1 MWRFQLGIRL
11 LFIVI
16 YARESFCLS
25 ANERSGEEKG
35 SSSAPTLSSFQ
46 QYTNAIPSDQP
57 VTPHGRRDVEASVK
71 AYSWPSTIF
80 SPLCEAWAYFESSIG
95 NTKST
100 ESNSN
105 SLSWKYLDALV
116 ERGGVDALNN
126 WIDDQSKEEQSP
138 WTFDNSTALAIEIAS
153 QITQSNE
160 TSHTLDRQLLPMAL
174 SLRAHSP
181 HCEMHRSLARDA
193 AIVYGLYD
201 VEKGNLPPS
210 AFCLLSRRDG
220 DNNIIGTQLVI
231 DESLLTKAL
240 EELNS
245 LESSGENVEHE
256 DSHLLTQ
263 LPGES
268 IHLTTSSDEFVAILY
283 GQVGT
288 SAFASLYKS
297 LRNSQLHLIVRHM
310 GFIPYEENNDASVAF
325 PTVMQGYGVRLDI
338 RNVEYKAF
346 DDGPA
351 DDSKG
356 GDAKSDW
363 NEAGHHPEQSAR
375 DEYLGGLD
383 LHTIL
388 DRLQVD
394 STKPLA
400 TDIHALQTAAIRS
413 HSFQLG
419 SESIIPPAWQRRS
432 LSMQAASL
440 IVSSPDPL
448 EALKGVSQNLPSVAH
463 SLSNIQISEE
473 FEALAEKATDLAA
486 KVGAVS
492 PGWGDAAFGFYV
504 NSREV
509 NVERPSFNVFQLLNV
524 LREEDA
530 ILRNLE
536 LSVRPSLKKAALVLG
551 SDEDEGSSA
560 EWAALQS
567 VRKMMDM
574 GADKLAEIGK
584 SGDFSMMNPMTNES
598 NEEDEIESDFDEEE
612 GSQIYRIDVGRGGK
626 NAVLYL
632 NDIEKDPEY
641 SSWPTSMQQMLYS
654 AQFGGAPTV
663 RRNLF
668 TMLLVIDPA
677 DGNPCPALG
686 AVAQLLNAQFPLRL
700 GVLIVNKD
708 DVEKGLLS
716 EPLPWDNGDR
726 PFHASDSFLLLKHI
740 TNKYGG
746 MVAISCLFQLLHE
759 SAKMDDTISVKEYV
773 SAHVSLF
780 VQMGVLHQG
789 LISNVQDEL
798 MNILKTGKD
807 PENANSKNKNLGYE
821 SAVQFAKDK
830 LIRPGM
836 SFFNGIPLPGD
847 AATFESRVNTILRDE
862 QHHIMELAMKGVIT
876 DSTPKSIYATILSG
890 DNLFNQYH
898 PLLDESSG
906 EYFIASPKSDEA
918 SLLLLSQSKEN
929 YSNIDALFVIE
940 AMVDL
945 DDSAGIDAVSSFLE
959 VISSAPDHSW
969 HESKTVSLAAR
980 IVPTGEST
988 SSASQVLGSLFHTA
1002 SSFDAA
1008 DLKVVVDHI
1017 QQAKLED
1024 AVDSNFFDK
1033 VEGLSASVRRKMAAA
1048 MEGKQ
1053 CHGANHDSKNL
1064 YTANGRVYVPN
1075 GSPLI
1080 TLDDIKMLVSLEL
1093 DQTTAITKLIL
1104 KNLPSVSASN
1114 DDSLTGRV
1122 LHHAISRSAAAL
1134 NDFFSSSTKSE
1145 GVSSALTA
1153 DLDSSSPDENPLFFS
1168 WNKDT
1173 ASESFQVEVS
1183 VILDPLTEPT
1193 QRVAPLLLAIRDVLK
1208 LPLRLIIAPRHV
1220 VGNDVPLSSYYRF
1233 VVDPLASAS
1242 NPPKARF
1249 ENLPTNHLLTLRM
1262 DVPEPWDVQ
1271 QAHGVQDADNLRCDA
1286 RFGCG
1291 DEGYILARD
1300 NRAEGS
1306 VHIKPTK
1313 GLVELTQ
1320 IDYNLKS
1327 LLLFGQCYDVSKNT
1341 PPNGLQLTLDR
1352 MSLDETEVAEI
1363 SVEPDGSI
1371 GSQVNNIRPSSDHAD
1386 TLVMKTAGYFQLR
1399 SNPGVW
1405 SLRIEEKSR
1414 GSEIYHLVDGK
1425 VSASG
1430 QVSPAKSSIE
1440 RKSKTL
1446 VANDFTS
1453 PFRVLLVKRKKGFEK
1468 AKLYLDEVDS
1478 TVVDKGSNE
1487 TVHVFSLATGH
1498 AYERLLKIMMLSVTK
1513 RTSAPVK
1520 FWLFSNF
1527 LSPSFKSS
1535 ATYMAEQIGCEVE
1548 FVTYKWPE
1556 WLRGQSEKQR
1566 IIWGYKILFLDVL
1579 FPLDVKKII
1588 YVDADQVVRG
1598 DLTELWNLD
1607 LDGAPYGYTPFCDS
1621 REETLGYQ
1629 FWRTGFW
1636 KSHLAGK
1643 PYHISAL
1650 YVVDLER
1657 FRRELVGDKLRSIY
1671 QQLSADPNSLAN
1683 LDQDL
1688 PNYAQH
1694 DVRIFSLPQK
1704 WLWCES
1710 WCSDETKAE
1719 AMTIDLCNNPEHKEA
1734 KISMAK
1740 RIISGDLFE
1749 ESWEELDEMVRNY
1762 DDEFSQFE
1770 LTKL

>member
-375 DEYLGGLD
+375 DEYLGGLN
-383 LHTIL
+383 LNTIL

-394 STKPLA
+394 GTKPLA
-400 TDIHALQTAAIRS
+400 TDLHALQTAAIRS

-504 NSREV
+504 NS
-509 NVERPSFNVFQLLNV
+509 Q
-524 LREEDA
+524 
-530 ILRNLE
+530 
-536 LSVRPSLKKAALVLG
+536 
-551 SDEDEGSSA
+551 
-560 EWAALQS
+560 
-567 VRKMMDM
+567 
-574 GADKLAEIGK
+574 IGK
-584 SGDFSMMNPMTNES
+584 SGDFSMMNPMANES
-598 NEEDEIESDFDEEE
+598 SEEDEIESDFDEEE

-700 GVLIVNKD
+700 GVLIVNKN

-836 SFFNGIPLPGD
+836 SFFNGIPL
-847 AATFESRVNTILRDE
+847 RVML
-862 QHHIMELAMKGVIT
+862 QHL
-876 DSTPKSIYATILSG
+876 
-890 DNLFNQYH
+890 NL
-898 PLLDESSG
+898 E
-906 EYFIASPKSDEA
+906 
-918 SLLLLSQSKEN
+918 
-929 YSNIDALFVIE
+929 
-940 AMVDL
+940 
-945 DDSAGIDAVSSFLE
+945 
-959 VISSAPDHSW
+959 
-969 HESKTVSLAAR
+969 
-980 IVPTGEST
+980 
-988 SSASQVLGSLFHTA
+988 
-1002 SSFDAA
+1002 
-1008 DLKVVVDHI
+1008 
-1017 QQAKLED
+1017 
-1024 AVDSNFFDK
+1024 
-1033 VEGLSASVRRKMAAA
+1033 
-1048 MEGKQ
+1048 
-1053 CHGANHDSKNL
+1053 
-1064 YTANGRVYVPN
+1064 
-1075 GSPLI
+1075 
-1080 TLDDIKMLVSLEL
+1080 
-1093 DQTTAITKLIL
+1093 
-1104 KNLPSVSASN
+1104 
-1114 DDSLTGRV
+1114 
-1122 LHHAISRSAAAL
+1122 
-1134 NDFFSSSTKSE
+1134 
-1145 GVSSALTA
+1145 
-1153 DLDSSSPDENPLFFS
+1153 
-1168 WNKDT
+1168 
-1173 ASESFQVEVS
+1173 
-1183 VILDPLTEPT
+1183 
-1193 QRVAPLLLAIRDVLK
+1193 
-1208 LPLRLIIAPRHV
+1208 
-1220 VGNDVPLSSYYRF
+1220 
-1233 VVDPLASAS
+1233 
-1242 NPPKARF
+1242 
-1249 ENLPTNHLLTLRM
+1249 
-1262 DVPEPWDVQ
+1262 
-1271 QAHGVQDADNLRCDA
+1271 
-1286 RFGCG
+1286 
-1291 DEGYILARD
+1291 
-1300 NRAEGS
+1300 
-1306 VHIKPTK
+1306 
-1313 GLVELTQ
+1313 
-1320 IDYNLKS
+1320 
-1327 LLLFGQCYDVSKNT
+1327 
-1341 PPNGLQLTLDR
+1341 
-1352 MSLDETEVAEI
+1352 
-1363 SVEPDGSI
+1363 
-1371 GSQVNNIRPSSDHAD
+1371 
-1386 TLVMKTAGYFQLR
+1386 
-1399 SNPGVW
+1399 
-1405 SLRIEEKSR
+1405 
-1414 GSEIYHLVDGK
+1414 
-1425 VSASG
+1425 
-1430 QVSPAKSSIE
+1430 
-1440 RKSKTL
+1440 
-1446 VANDFTS
+1446 
-1453 PFRVLLVKRKKGFEK
+1453 
-1468 AKLYLDEVDS
+1468 
-1478 TVVDKGSNE
+1478 
-1487 TVHVFSLATGH
+1487 
-1498 AYERLLKIMMLSVTK
+1498 
-1513 RTSAPVK
+1513 
-1520 FWLFSNF
+1520 
-1527 LSPSFKSS
+1527 
-1535 ATYMAEQIGCEVE
+1535 
-1548 FVTYKWPE
+1548 
-1556 WLRGQSEKQR
+1556 
-1566 IIWGYKILFLDVL
+1566 
-1579 FPLDVKKII
+1579 
-1588 YVDADQVVRG
+1588 
-1598 DLTELWNLD
+1598 
-1607 LDGAPYGYTPFCDS
+1607 
-1621 REETLGYQ
+1621 
-1629 FWRTGFW
+1629 
-1636 KSHLAGK
+1636 
-1643 PYHISAL
+1643 
-1650 YVVDLER
+1650 
-1657 FRRELVGDKLRSIY
+1657 
-1671 QQLSADPNSLAN
+1671 
-1683 LDQDL
+1683 
-1688 PNYAQH
+1688 
-1694 DVRIFSLPQK
+1694 
-1704 WLWCES
+1704 
-1710 WCSDETKAE
+1710 
-1719 AMTIDLCNNPEHKEA
+1719 
-1734 KISMAK
+1734 
-1740 RIISGDLFE
+1740 
-1749 ESWEELDEMVRNY
+1749 
-1762 DDEFSQFE
+1762 
-1770 LTKL
+1770 

>member
-46 QYTNAIPSDQP
+46 QYTNSIPSDQP

-536 LSVRPSLKKAALVLG
+536 LSIRPALKKAALVLG

-584 SGDFSMMNPMTNES
+584 SGDFSMMNPMANES

-746 MVAISCLFQLLHE
+746 MVAISCLFQFLHE

-789 LISNVQDEL
+789 LINNVQDEL

-918 SLLLLSQSKEN
+918 SLLLLSQSKED
-929 YSNIDALFVIE
+929 YSNVDALFVIE

-945 DDSAGIDAVSSFLE
+945 DDSA
-959 VISSAPDHSW
+959 
-969 HESKTVSLAAR
+969 
-980 IVPTGEST
+980 
-988 SSASQVLGSLFHTA
+988 
-1002 SSFDAA
+1002 
-1008 DLKVVVDHI
+1008 
-1017 QQAKLED
+1017 AKLED

-1048 MEGKQ
+1048 IEGKQ
-1053 CHGANHDSKNL
+1053 CHGAKHDSKNL

-1080 TLDDIKMLVSLEL
+1080 TLDDVKMLVSLEL

-1153 DLDSSSPDENPLFFS
+1153 DLDSSSPEENPLFFS

-1306 VHIKPTK
+1306 
-1313 GLVELTQ
+1313 
-1320 IDYNLKS
+1320 
-1327 LLLFGQCYDVSKNT
+1327 CYDVSKNT

-1468 AKLYLDEVDS
+1468 AKLYLDEADS

-1607 LDGAPYGYTPFCDS
+1607 LNGAPYGYTPFCDS

-1671 QQLSADPNSLAN
+1671 QQMSADPNSLAN